1 MSELVKQ
8 LFTEKFRP
16 KELNLL
22 IAPPRVKEEL
32 SKGLVQNILLYGG
45 PGTGKT
51 STAWILAKGHTT
63 KYINAS
69 SERGIDTIRDEI
81 SKFCASMSLMDGNEQ
96 LKCVI
101 LDEIDNATNDFF
113 MALRGVMEK
122 YSNVT
127 RFVATCNFLPK
138 VPEPI
143 QSRFHM
149 ISYDPLTT
157 QEEEYLTLEYKTRIG
172 IIMDK
177 IGIKYTDD
185 ILGKFIVS
193 NFPDMRAIMSKLQSL
208 YLREIKELN
217 DGNFHAQFDYEDLFE
232 LCVSKPDKPH
242 NNYKFI
248 VSQYANRI
256 DEALIALGKD
266 FPDYLKSKYPE
277 KDAKLPVV
285 IIAIAEY
292 QYQKAFTIDP
302 MITLLATVFKCQTIL
317 S

>member
-1 MSELVKQ
+1 MSELIKE
-8 LFTEKFRP
+8 LFSEKFRP
-16 KELNLL
+16 KDLNLL
-22 IAPPRVKEEL
+22 IAPPRVKKEL
-32 SKGLVQNILLYGG
+32 SKGLVQNILLHGG

-81 SKFCASMSLMDGNEQ
+81 SRFCASMSLMDGNEQ

-113 MALRGVMEK
+113 MALRAVMEK

-138 VPEPI
+138 IPEPI
-143 QSRFHM
+143 QSRFHL
-149 ISYDPLTT
+149 ISYDYINT
-157 QEEEYLTLEYKTRIG
+157 QEEIYLTNEYKKRIS
-172 IIMDK
+172 IIMNK
-177 IGIKYTDD
+177 IGIAHTDD
-185 ILGKFIVS
+185 ILEKFITA
-193 NFPDMRAIMSKLQSL
+193 NFPDMRAIMNKLQSL

-217 DGNFHAQFDYEDLFE
+217 DGNFHAHFNYVDLFE
-232 LCVSKPDKPH
+232 LCLSKPDKPH

-256 DEALIALGKD
+256 DEALIALGNE

-277 KDAKLPVV
+277 KDAKLPIV

-302 MITLLATVFKCQTIL
+302 MITLLAAVFKCQTIL